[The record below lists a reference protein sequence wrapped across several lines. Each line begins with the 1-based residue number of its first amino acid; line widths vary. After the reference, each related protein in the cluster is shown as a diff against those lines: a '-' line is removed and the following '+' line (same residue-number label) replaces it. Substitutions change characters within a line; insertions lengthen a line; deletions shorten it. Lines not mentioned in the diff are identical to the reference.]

1 MATPVL
7 MPKFG
12 QTMTEG
18 TIVKWEKRVGDLVKK
33 GEVLLKIETD
43 KSEMDVEADE
53 GGYLLKV
60 TAAEGQLVPCGET
73 IAWLGAKGE
82 KL

>member
-1 MATPVL
+1 
-7 MPKFG
+7 
-12 QTMTEG
+12 
-18 TIVKWEKRVGDLVKK
+18 VKK
-33 GEVLLKIETD
+33 GEVLLRIETD

-53 GGYLLKV
+53 EGYLLGV

-73 IAWLGAKGE
+73 IGWLGAKGE